1 MTMQFRLR
9 SLLILV
15 AVIALLC
22 ITSLQWRYI
31 ETLERRIENE
41 QKITADTHNNYYLR
55 RRLRQTGRD
64 LDVAIEGRGFFRMV
78 DPSTEAAAYTRD
90 GNLSINA
97 SGHLVVGSSHTGH
110 PFVPSIQLPNDAM
123 RIEIS
128 WKGDV
133 LVRLPGKTE
142 LQQVGQLQ
150 ISKFDNPDGLLEIGE
165 KMFSET
171 EASGAAQMTMPGQD
185 GAGVIHQR
193 CLEWTDTDQI
203 RELID
208 LLTRLISVQH
218 AVEVQTR

>member
-1 MTMQFRLR
+1 VP
-9 SLLILV
+9 S
-15 AVIALLC
+15 

-41 QKITADTHNNYYLR
+41 QKITANSSHTYYLR
-55 RRLRQTGRD
+55 RRLRQTGRE
-64 LDVAIEGRGFFRMV
+64 LDVAIEGRGFFQMV
-78 DPSTEAAAYTRD
+78 DPSTEAATYTRD
-90 GNLSINA
+90 GRLGINA
-97 SGHLVVGSSHTGH
+97 SGHLVVGSSHSGL
-110 PFVPSIQLPNDAM
+110 PFVPSIQIPDNAVM
-123 RIEIS
+123 IEIS
-128 WKGDV
+128 RKGAV
-133 LVRLPGKTE
+133 LTRIPDAVE

-150 ISKFDNPDGLLEIGE
+150 ISKFVNPDGLLEIGE

-185 GAGVIHQR
+185 GAGVIHQG